1 MTGEPWFLGLVAGVV
16 ALLAA
21 FTLAGQ
27 VLAHRAR
34 TPGQQEVAAN
44 LNARVRSWWLMIALF
59 GTALVLGP
67 VVTLLLFGLLS
78 FLALREFLSLTP
90 TRIGDHRAL
99 FWCFFVF
106 LPAQYALIGIS
117 WYGLFAVLIPVYAFL
132 ILPSLAAV
140 AGDTKDFLARCAT
153 VQWALMLAVYA
164 VSHAPA
170 LLMLHIPGYGLPPAM
185 LLLYLMVVVQISD
198 VFQYV
203 CGKLFGRRR
212 LAPSV
217 SPSKTVEGLA
227 GGGLVAIGVGTGLA
241 GITPFSP
248 LQAAGMSALIVVFG
262 FLGGFALSAIKRDL
276 GVKDW
281 GRAIEGHGGV
291 LDRLDSVC
299 FAAPVFFHFTRYWF
313 AG

>member
-1 MTGEPWFLGLVAGVV
+1 MMGEPWFLGLVAGVV
-16 ALLAA
+16 ALLSV
-21 FTLAGQ
+21 FSVLGR
-27 VLAHRAR
+27 VLARRTR
-34 TPGQQEVAAN
+34 TPEQREVALN

-59 GTALVLGP
+59 AAAVILGP
-67 VVTLLLFGLLS
+67 IVTLLLFGLLS
-78 FLALREFLSLTP
+78 LMALREFLTLTP
-90 TRIGDHRAL
+90 TRLGDHRAL

-106 LPAQYALIGIS
+106 LPLQYVLIGIA
-117 WYGLFAVLIPVYAFL
+117 WYGLFAILIPVYAFL

-140 AGDTKDFLARCAT
+140 AGDTRDFLARCAK

-164 VSHAPA
+164 LSHAPA
-170 LLMLHIPGYGLPPAM
+170 LLMLELPGYALPPAM

-203 CGKLFGRRR
+203 FGKLFGRTR

-217 SPSKTVEGLA
+217 SPSKTVEGLV
-227 GGGLVAIGVGTGLA
+227 GGGLTAIAVGTGLCV
-241 GITPFSP
+241 ITPFSA
-248 LQAAGMSALIVVFG
+248 LQAAGMSTVIVVLG
-262 FLGGFALSAIKRDL
+262 FLGGFTLSAIKRDL

-291 LDRLDSVC
+291 LDRLDSVS

-313 AG
+313 AA